1 MRMTFAALAA
11 GHGIG
16 LVPLSWIIVPVLVG
30 VMVVLGQSLIARSKS
45 HA

>member
-1 MRMTFAALAA
+1 MRMMFAALAA

-30 VMVVLGQSLIARSKS
+30 VMVMLSQSLIARSQY